1 MSASG
6 QGPRQFAGQAVD
18 QATQT
23 AWKRA
28 AAEAAVREVS
38 DGAIVGLGTGST
50 AELML
55 HALASRV
62 REGLRMRG
70 VATSERTQTLAQSLG
85 IPMAALDEVDHLDLS
100 FDGADEVILP
110 TLDLLKG
117 RGGALLREK
126 LVAASSRYRIILVDA
141 TKITRALGVGAA
153 IPVEVETFGWR
164 HTAARLAAPGC
175 HLTRRAQPASPGA
188 PAETPGAPFLSDG
201 GHYILDLLFDQ
212 PPDIAAVAARIK
224 ATTGVVEH
232 GLFLG
237 MTERVYIGGP
247 DGVRYADRG
256 R

>member
-6 QGPRQFAGQAVD
+6 GWHAANQ
-18 QATQT
+18 TEQT

-28 AAEAAVREVS
+28 AAEAAVREIP
-38 DGAIVGLGTGST
+38 DGATVGLGTGTT
-50 AELML
+50 AEQML
-55 HALASRV
+55 HALAGRLQA
-62 REGLRMRG
+62 GLRMRG
-70 VATSERTQTLAQSLG
+70 VATSERTRTLASSLG
-85 IPMAALDEVDHLDLS
+85 IPMVSLDEVDHLDLS
-100 FDGADEVILP
+100 FDGADEVTLP

-126 LVAASSRYRIILVDA
+126 LVAASSRYRIILVDV
-141 TKITRALGVGAA
+141 TKIVPTLGVGTV
-153 IPVEVETFGWR
+153 IPIEVETFGWR

-175 HLTRRAQPASPGA
+175 RIVRRALA
-188 PAETPGAPFLSDG
+188 PATAGAQEAAPFLSDG
-201 GHYILDLLFDQ
+201 GHYILDMVFDS
-212 PPDIAAVAARIK
+212 PPDISALAARIK

-247 DGVRYADRG
+247 DGVRYADRA

>member
-6 QGPRQFAGQAVD
+6 GWHAANQ
-18 QATQT
+18 TEQT

-28 AAEAAVREVS
+28 AAEAAVREIP
-38 DGAIVGLGTGST
+38 DGATVGLGTGTT
-50 AELML
+50 AEQML
-55 HALASRV
+55 HALAGRLHA
-62 REGLRMRG
+62 GLQMRG
-70 VATSERTQTLAQSLG
+70 VATSERTQALASSLG
-85 IPMAALDEVDHLDLS
+85 VPMASLDEVDHLDLS
-100 FDGADEVILP
+100 FDGADEVTLP

-126 LVAASSRYRIILVDA
+126 LVAASSRYRIILVDV
-141 TKITRALGVGAA
+141 TKIVPTLGVGTI
-153 IPVEVETFGWR
+153 IPIEVETFGWR

-175 HLTRRAQPASPGA
+175 RIVRRALA
-188 PAETPGAPFLSDG
+188 PAVAGAQEAAPFLSDG
-201 GHYILDLLFDQ
+201 GHYILDRIFDS
-212 PPDIAAVAARIK
+212 PPDIPTLAARIK

-247 DGVRYADRG
+247 DGVRYADRA

>member
-6 QGPRQFAGQAVD
+6 AGQFAGQAVD
-18 QATQT
+18 AATQT

-28 AAEAAVREVS
+28 AAEAAVREVPDVP
-38 DGAIVGLGTGST
+38 DGAIVGLGSGST

-55 HALASRV
+55 HALAGRV
-62 REGLRMRG
+62 REGLRLRG

-85 IPMAALDEVDHLDLS
+85 IPMASLDEVDHLDLS
-100 FDGADEVILP
+100 FDGADEVTLP
-110 TLDLLKG
+110 ALDLLKG

-141 TKITRALGVGAA
+141 TKLAQTLGVGTV

-175 HLTRRAQPASPGA
+175 RITRRALAGAAGA
-188 PAETPGAPFLSDG
+188 PETPFLSDG
-201 GHYILDLLFDQ
+201 GHYILDLVYEN
-212 PPDIAAVAARIK
+212 PPDIAAIAARIK

-247 DGVRYADRG
+247 DGVRYADRA

>member
-6 QGPRQFAGQAVD
+6 PGQFGQFAGQAVD
-18 QATQT
+18 EATQT

-50 AELML
+50 AEGML
-55 HALASRV
+55 HALAARV
-62 REGLRMRG
+62 SQGLRMRG

-141 TKITRALGVGAA
+141 TKITRTLGVGAA

-175 HLTRRAQPASPGA
+175 HITRRAQLAHPGDPAD
-188 PAETPGAPFLSDG
+188 APFLSDG

-212 PPDIAAVAARIK
+212 PPDIPAVAARIK
-224 ATTGVVEH
+224 AITGVVEH

>member
-6 QGPRQFAGQAVD
+6 GW
-18 QATQT
+18 QATNQAEQT

-28 AAEAAVREVS
+28 AAEAAVREVP
-38 DGAIVGLGTGST
+38 DGATVGLGTGTT
-50 AELML
+50 AEQML
-55 HALASRV
+55 HALAGRIHA
-62 REGLRMRG
+62 GLRLRG
-70 VATSERTQTLAQSLG
+70 VASSERTQTLADSLG
-85 IPMAALDEVDHLDLS
+85 IPLASLDEVDHLDLS
-100 FDGADEVILP
+100 LDGADEVTLP

-126 LVAASSRYRIILVDA
+126 LVAASSRYRIILVDV
-141 TKITRALGVGAA
+141 TKIVPTLGVGTV

-175 HLTRRAQPASPGA
+175 RIVRRTLTSAEGA
-188 PAETPGAPFLSDG
+188 EGEPFISDG
-201 GHYILDLLFDQ
+201 GHYILHLIFERA
-212 PPDIAAVAARIK
+212 PDDAAALAARIK

-247 DGVRYADRG
+247 DGVRYADRA

>member
-6 QGPRQFAGQAVD
+6 GWHAANQ
-18 QATQT
+18 TEQT

-28 AAEAAVREVS
+28 AAEAAVREIP
-38 DGAIVGLGTGST
+38 DGATVGLGTGTT
-50 AELML
+50 AEQML
-55 HALASRV
+55 HALAGRLQA
-62 REGLRMRG
+62 GLQIRG
-70 VATSERTQTLAQSLG
+70 VATSERTQALASSLG
-85 IPMAALDEVDHLDLS
+85 VLMASLDEVDHLDLS
-100 FDGADEVILP
+100 FDGADEVTLP
-110 TLDLLKG
+110 TLNLLKG

-126 LVAASSRYRIILVDA
+126 LVAASSRYRIILVDV
-141 TKITRALGVGAA
+141 TKIVPTLGVGTI

-175 HLTRRAQPASPGA
+175 RIVRRALA
-188 PAETPGAPFLSDG
+188 PATASAQEAAPFLSDG
-201 GHYILDLLFDQ
+201 GHYILDLIYDS
-212 PPDIAAVAARIK
+212 PPDIPTLAARIK

-247 DGVRYADRG
+247 DGVRYADRA

>member
-6 QGPRQFAGQAVD
+6 AGQFAAGQPVD

-28 AAEAAVREVS
+28 AAEAAVREVP

-50 AELML
+50 AEQML
-55 HALASRV
+55 HALAARAA
-62 REGLRMRG
+62 REGLRLRG

-85 IPMAALDEVDHLDLS
+85 IPMASLDEVDHLDLS
-100 FDGADEVILP
+100 FDGADEVTLS

-141 TKITRALGVGAA
+141 TKLVQTLGVGTV

-175 HLTRRAQPASPGA
+175 RITRRALTGA
-188 PAETPGAPFLSDG
+188 AAAPDAPFISDG
-201 GHYILDLLFDQ
+201 GHYILDLVYEN
-212 PPDIAAVAARIK
+212 PPDIAAIAARIK

-247 DGVRYADRG
+247 DGVRYADRA